1 MMSGQISYIVAF
13 GGGIASFISP
23 CVLPL
28 VPAYL
33 SVIGGTNRP
42 ANIGFDTD
50 PTGVDKSESLLRVT
64 ANTLLFILG
73 FGAVF
78 VAIGLTATSIGSILL
93 KNRLLLTEMSG
104 GVVLAMSLFLLL
116 ISLDIHLPFLYREAK
131 LHVSPSKFG
140 ILAAPITG
148 VAFGF
153 GWTPCLGPVLASV
166 TAVAVTERG
175 IGQGAFLLT
184 AYSLGIGVPFLLVG
198 LFYGKMT
205 KAIKFFRRHGLFMMR
220 VSVVIMAA
228 FGVLLLIDRVTLVT
242 SFLESVMTHIGLG
255 SLVYSG

>member
-1 MMSGQISYIVAF
+1 MMAGQISYIVAF
-13 GGGIASFISP
+13 GGGIASFVSP

-33 SVIGGTNRP
+33 SVIGGTNQP
-42 ANIGFDTD
+42 AHIGFDQD
-50 PTGVDKSESLLRVT
+50 PSVIGKSESLLRIT
-64 ANTLLFILG
+64 INTLLFILG

-78 VAIGLTATSIGSILL
+78 VAIGLTATSLGSILL
-93 KNRLLLTEMSG
+93 KNRLLLTEISG
-104 GVVLAMSLFLLL
+104 GVVLAMSIFLLL
-116 ISLDIHLPFLYREAK
+116 VSLNIRLPFLYREAK

-140 ILAAPITG
+140 ILAAPVTG
-148 VAFGF
+148 VAFGL

-175 IGQGAFLLT
+175 IGQGAFLLI
-184 AYSLGIGVPFLLVG
+184 AYSLGIGVPFLFLG
-198 LFYGKMT
+198 LFYGKVT
-205 KAIKFFRRHGLFMMR
+205 SVVKFFRRHGLLMMR
-220 VSVVIMAA
+220 ASALVMAA
-228 FGVLLLIDRVTLVT
+228 FGILLLIDRVTIVT